1 MKFKILCVAAVEDRE
16 NCDKQIMKQ
25 TVQPDRTIYLIDEK
39 PAKGIEARR
48 KRIAANQRK
57 LQDVVKAYQHEC
69 NLVWQIEQDG
79 DLPEDCLERLIED
92 YKKLHNNIGDDFGYI
107 SGIEV
112 GRHGLYCLGAW
123 RNIKSDSFESLNHN
137 LEGIQE
143 VEATGLYCLLAEPK
157 VFTSGYPAWHDEPY
171 GPDVVWGRSL
181 NKRIFVDMDIRIG
194 HITPRGTIR
203 PEHISTTTVKFY
215 KQPSGAWNYKEM

>member
-1 MKFKILCVAAVEDRE
+1 MRLKVLCVAAVEDRE

-25 TVQPDRTIYLIDEK
+25 TVQPDRTIYYIDSE
-39 PAKGIEARR
+39 PAQGIFNRR
-48 KRIAANQRK
+48 KRIAENQRK
-57 LQDVVKAYQHEC
+57 LQDVVRAYEHDC
-69 NLVWQIEQDG
+69 DLVWQIEQDG
-79 DLPEDCLERLIED
+79 DLPKDCLEQLIED
-92 YKKLHNNIGDDFGYI
+92 YKKLYANLAEDFGYI

-123 RNIKSDSFESLNHN
+123 RNITKDSFESLNHN

-143 VEATGLYCLLAEPK
+143 VQATGLYCLLAKKE
-157 VFTSGYPAWHDEPY
+157 VFLSGTASWHDEPY

-181 NKRIFVDMDIRIG
+181 NKRIFVNMDIKIG

-215 KQPSGAWNYKEM
+215 KKDDGKWDYKEI

>member
-1 MKFKILCVAAVEDRE
+1 MKLKVLCVAAVEDRE

-25 TVQPDRTIYLIDEK
+25 TVQPDRTIYLIDDK

-57 LQDVVKAYQHEC
+57 LQDVVRAYQHEC
-69 NLVWQIEQDG
+69 NVVWQIEQDG
-79 DLPEDCLERLIED
+79 DLPEDCLEQLMKD
-92 YKKLHNNIGDDFGYI
+92 YLKLYASVGNDLGYV

-143 VEATGLYCLLAEPK
+143 VEATGLYCLLAPVE
-157 VFTSGYPAWHDEPY
+157 VFISGYPVWHDEPY
-171 GPDVVWGRSL
+171 GPDVVWGKSI
-181 NKRIFVDMDIRIG
+181 NKRIFVDMDIRVG

-215 KQPSGAWNYKEM
+215 KQDNGAWNYKEI